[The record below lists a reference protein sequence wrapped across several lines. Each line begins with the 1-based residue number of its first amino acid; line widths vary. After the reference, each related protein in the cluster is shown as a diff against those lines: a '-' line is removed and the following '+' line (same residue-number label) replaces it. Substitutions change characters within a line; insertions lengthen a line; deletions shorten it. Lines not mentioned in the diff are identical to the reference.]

1 MTERERVA
9 DAFTLDDETV
19 VELGRFL
26 RAAHLSNG
34 SVAQIPGGQSE
45 LLAQACLNWLHNA
58 VYEGGEWITRADLE
72 STPEFGD
79 VEVTIL
85 GDEEAVKLRHRRTG
99 IVALELTKPEAW
111 AALKKKVR
119 AAREV
124 GHDGEQ

>member
-1 MTERERVA
+1 MTDRTRAA
-9 DAFTLDDETV
+9 DPFTLDDENT

-26 RAAHLSNG
+26 RAAPLSNG
-34 SVAQIPGGQSE
+34 AVAQIPGGQSE
-45 LLAQACLNWLHNA
+45 LLAQSVLNWLHNA

-111 AALKKKVR
+111 ASLKDKVR
-119 AAREV
+119 KAREA
-124 GHDGEQ
+124 GQE

>member
-1 MTERERVA
+1 MTEREQA
-9 DAFTLDDETV
+9 PDPFTLDDETV
-19 VELGRFL
+19 VEMGRFL

-34 SVAQIPGGQSE
+34 SVAQIPAGQSE
-45 LLAQACLNWLHNA
+45 LIAQACLNWLHNA

-99 IVALELTKPEAW
+99 VVALELTKPEAW
-111 AALKKKVR
+111 ASLKQKVR
-119 AAREV
+119 AAREA
-124 GHDGEQ
+124 GNNGEQ